1 MNAVNISEIFP
12 RHDKITRR
20 RVRPIEQRRC
30 SFCKTPIEVGPN
42 FPSDSSPLCSDQGA
56 CRARVRKAARGNRV
70 LTDALDLE
78 DEAARLLLDS
88 DERVYDMAEESS
100 WSKRRDVA
108 GDVGV
113 DLFEVRAIIK
123 KLVRCIKD
131 NK

>member
-20 RVRPIEQRRC
+20 RVRPIEQRPC
-30 SFCKTPIEVGPN
+30 YFCKTPIEVGPKHPPD
-42 FPSDSSPLCSDQGA
+42 FRPLCSDQGA
-56 CRARVRKAARGNRV
+56 CRARVRKAAKGNRV

-78 DEAARLLLDS
+78 DEAAQLLLDS
-88 DERVYDMAEESS
+88 DEKVYDMAEESS

-113 DLFEVRAIIK
+113 DLF
-123 KLVRCIKD
+123 
-131 NK
+131 